1 MGDNAKS
8 DRGPKIILLS
18 RDASLANAAR
28 GGSPIARHCCV
39 RVTSPYEAA
48 AELLEDHPAALVIDL
63 RCLTPSDLPLVE
75 MARQRKIE
83 VLAVGVLPLGVV
95 TADLSGVRLAARDHL
110 AALLDYPVRDDADP
124 PARHSGSLDAAD
136 SESKSRPIA
145 GRPQGEP
152 EPSGDRSPVPVR
164 ESARRTD
171 DAPRGDRPDAL
182 LTSEELTALLEDE

>member
-8 DRGPKIILLS
+8 DRGRKIILLS
-18 RDASLANAAR
+18 RDASLADAAQS
-28 GGSPIARHCCV
+28 GSPIAQYCCV

-63 RCLTPSDLPLVE
+63 RCLTPGDLPLVE
-75 MARQRKIE
+75 MARQRNVE

-110 AALLDYPVRDDADP
+110 AALLESPVCDDTDT
-124 PARHSGSLDAAD
+124 PARHSESLDASD

-145 GRPQGEP
+145 GGPQGEG
-152 EPSGDRSPVPVR
+152 EPPRGRSPVPVQ